1 MELFIITSFLLGL
14 WMNWSFWVDSKYKW
28 TNLHALRALAGF
40 QVVAN
45 NYCLAVHLLLLTHWP
60 FLGYLIN
67 PGNYLWMVGPVTC
80 RLITATQE
88 ISALVCVVNAAGI
101 FVTNQGKDELKKERK
116 RKIAFFL
123 VSLISIGGGVLAFVY
138 TKVVPLLKHGTMRGA
153 NCPSHSFSLLCGRI
167 KVKTVFFIYVACSV
181 IILFY
186 NNSPFTGSRAKY
198 ILNIFLK
205 CLSIMFHLTTICT
218 LMFAVMF
225 IPFYLLGGSLYST
238 TINTLKLY
246 FDVAAL
252 AVSIG
257 FPALFRSVVDTQ
269 SSASHTVQSSLL
281 DRSPDD
287 EPRKIKIRI
296 NTHSQKS

>member
-1 MELFIITSFLLGL
+1 MELFIITSLLLGL
-14 WMNWSFWVDSKYKW
+14 WMNWSFWVHSKYKW
-28 TNLHALRALAGF
+28 TNLHALKALTGF

-45 NYCLAVHLLLLTHWP
+45 TYCLAVHLLLLTKWP

-80 RLITATQE
+80 RLFTAVQE
-88 ISALVCVVNAAGI
+88 ISALVCIANAAGI

-123 VSLISIGGGVLAFVY
+123 VSLISIGGAVLAFFY
-138 TKVVPLLKHGTMRGA
+138 TKVIPLLKYGTLSGA

-167 KVKTVFFIYVACSV
+167 KVKSAFIIYVACSV
-181 IILFY
+181 TLFY
-186 NNSPFTGSRAKY
+186 NNSPFTGSQAKY
-198 ILNIFLK
+198 ILNIFFK
-205 CLSIMFHLTTICT
+205 CLSILFHFTTICA

-225 IPFYLLGGSLYST
+225 IPFYLLGGSLYSV

-246 FDVAAL
+246 FDVTAL

-257 FPALFRSVVDTQ
+257 FPAWFCSVADTQ

-281 DRSPDD
+281 DRSPDN

-296 NTHSQKS
+296 NTHAQKS